1 MSKTLKRKKHWSTKV
16 QECAVSWGSV
26 GEFGDVVEILGG
38 AEHGEFPFLGQMN
51 LDVLVC
57 HVGRLPYYG
66 DVLLEVNGTPVS
78 GLTNRDTHA
87 VIRHFR
93 EPIRIKTVKPGK
105 RRELCC
111 FLANVTENEQRT
123 LHYQRTSSQAQSSAS
138 LCISYRRYLC
148 LSLIH
153 DTIVYQHNPNFC

>member
-16 QECAVSWGSV
+16 QECAVSWGGI

-38 AEHGEFPFLGQMN
+38 AELGEFPFLGQMN
-51 LDVLVC
+51 LDVLAC

-87 VIRHFR
+87 VMRHFR
-93 EPIRIKTVKPGK
+93 EPIRIKTVKPGPSLVS
-105 RRELCC
+105 EMATYTEDQLITGNDAAVSATGTYNSALCTSC
-111 FLANVTENEQRT
+111 FICT
-123 LHYQRTSSQAQSSAS
+123 
-138 LCISYRRYLC
+138 
-148 LSLIH
+148 
-153 DTIVYQHNPNFC
+153 

>member
-105 RRELCC
+105 LRELVFVVVKLPNNNSCQESC
-111 FLANVTENEQRT
+111 LCGPQRT
-123 LHYQRTSSQAQSSAS
+123 
-138 LCISYRRYLC
+138 CI
-148 LSLIH
+148 
-153 DTIVYQHNPNFC
+153 QHLKGQFTQE